1 MIARLKNRDYKRAI
15 TARLSGED
23 EQLEIPPGGDTQM
36 QFTRAVFVVMGRLAK
51 LDGRV
56 TEAEVH
62 FASRTMQKMGLN
74 ATQRQCAIDFFYTG
88 KQNGVD
94 PVPYLQQ
101 VVRLAGAGS
110 QLSRLFLKLQCQLAF
125 SKGHIRLKEKIM
137 LRDVAEVLGFSKA
150 ELLRIY
156 TEIQVID
163 VPQQRGDRTLLSR
176 AYSILQINT
185 DADDNEIRKAYR
197 RLMARYHPDKLGQQQ
212 GNVEAQ
218 RRAQEQFQAVCSAYE
233 TITGFRKMTNP

>member
-15 TARLSGED
+15 TARLSGD
-23 EQLEIPPGGDTQM
+23 DDYGEIPYGGETQM
-36 QFTRAVFVVMGRLAK
+36 QITRAMFVTMGRLAK

-62 FASRTMQKMGLN
+62 FASSTMKLMGLD
-74 ATQRQCAIDFFYTG
+74 AAQRQCAIDFFYTG
-88 KQNGVD
+88 KQDNID
-94 PVPYLQQ
+94 ATPYLRQ

-110 QLSRLFLKLQCQLAF
+110 QLSRAFLKLQCRLAF
-125 SKGHIRLKEKIM
+125 SKGHIRLKEKIL
-137 LRDVAEVLGFSKA
+137 LRDVAEVLGFNKA

-163 VPQQRGDRTLLSR
+163 VPRQGGDRTLLSR
-176 AYSILQINT
+176 AYNILQINT

-197 RLMARYHPDKLGQQQ
+197 RLMARYHPDKLGQQA
-212 GNVEAQ
+212 NSLEAQ
-218 RRAQEQFQAVCSAYE
+218 RRAREQFQAVCTAYE
-233 TITGFRKMTNP
+233 TIAGFRKMTNP